1 MRSVGLF
8 LAFAVAPYHAF
19 AQPVEH
25 PDIEPASAPV
35 AALELAIL
43 VDATADLDSAAV
55 SSAIAADLGVKVSEA
70 PGAALG
76 SLAISVVQQSVR
88 IEYRPVSGP
97 TVERTVALPATRD
110 DRARLIAF
118 IATNLVRDQ
127 ASEILAGLPT
137 VPPPAPAVEPE
148 PTPPP
153 PVVVPPITLR
163 TPTVSPEP
171 RASHFPIS
179 LGLVPPLAVDRVAG
193 AKVVVG
199 VGIHAV
205 AGHSDG
211 SQYAS
216 ISGAIDTKSQFASGA
231 QIAGAL
237 AVAGRVDYGFQI
249 AGAASLSRGNTE
261 GGQIGG
267 AAAITRGDLAGIQIA
282 GAASMTGRDAN
293 GIQIAGGASGAK
305 GSLSGIQ
312 IAGGATFAG
321 GTANGIQ
328 IAGGTSIANRLRG
341 LQIAG
346 GANIAG
352 DATGLQI
359 APINIAKRMRG
370 VQLGV
375 VNITEDS
382 DGTVPIG
389 VINYSK
395 NGPLAVD
402 AWLDTA
408 KISAV
413 AFRHGTKHVHN
424 LWSIGWSPDHEH
436 MMVGA
441 GIGIHRGINAGSS
454 QLGFDL
460 DAMYWMTDVTGG
472 DPDKHLSQLRASVS
486 VPVGPVDIFGG
497 VAANVHVVTDEDTMA
512 SEDFHPIAERRIT
525 SDDGTTVTTWPTV
538 FAGARMR
545 LR

>member
-8 LAFAVAPYHAF
+8 FALAVAPYHAL

-25 PDIEPASAPV
+25 PDIEPASTPA

-55 SSAIAADLGVKVSEA
+55 RSAIAADLGVQVSDA
-70 PGAALG
+70 PGTALG
-76 SLAISVVQQSVR
+76 SLAISIVAQSVR
-88 IEYRPVSGP
+88 IEYRPVNGP
-97 TVERTVALPATRD
+97 SVERTVALPATRD

-127 ASEILAGLPT
+127 ASEILAGLPAT
-137 VPPPAPAVEPE
+137 PPPAPEQE
-148 PTPPP
+148 PTPA
-153 PVVVPPITLR
+153 VVVPPIAQP
-163 TPTVSPEP
+163 TPAVTPAP
-171 RASHFPIS
+171 RASHFPFS

-199 VGIHAV
+199 VGVHAV

-216 ISGAIDTKSQFASGA
+216 ISGAVDTKTQFASGA

-237 AVAGRVDYGFQI
+237 AVAGRIDDGVQI
-249 AGAASLSRGNTE
+249 AGAAALSRGNTE
-261 GGQIGG
+261 GGQIAG

-282 GAASMTGRDAN
+282 GAAAMTVGNAYGIQIGGAASGSKRDLT
-293 GIQIAGGASGAK
+293 GIQLGGGATFAAGTATGLQIAGGA
-305 GSLSGIQ
+305 
-312 IAGGATFAG
+312 
-321 GTANGIQ
+321 
-328 IAGGTSIANRLRG
+328 SIANRLRG

-352 DATGLQI
+352 DATGMQI
-359 APINIAKRMRG
+359 GTINIAKRMRG

-441 GIGIHRGINAGSS
+441 GIGIHRAINTGAS

-472 DPDKHLSQLRASVS
+472 DPDKSLSQLRASIA
-486 VPVGPVDIFGG
+486 VPIGPLDLFGG
-497 VAANVHVVTDEDTMA
+497 VAANVHVVTDEDMMA
-512 SEDFHPIAERRIT
+512 SEDFHPIAERRVT
-525 SDDGTTVTTWPTV
+525 SDGGTTVTTWPTV